1 MEEKYSLKVIQNG
14 QTTMAR
20 QVRSGAGANGQ
31 ALVIKAQ
38 EAASYQLVN
47 PVTLTSP
54 AKLQFKRKGDDLQ
67 VSLPG
72 GDSDMP
78 DLVIQNYF
86 AMEGNAVKGISQS
99 GEWMSYDTSVFIP
112 KAVTPGDK
120 PVKALNPGSPVAVSL
135 AETPVALLGKFDSP
149 LGLAAIGGGALA
161 LGTMGKG
168 GGSGGGGSST
178 PTPANNT
185 DALSV
190 IKSYAG
196 AIAGSVEPTSAQYTS
211 AGVILPTVDGV
222 TAANVLAAL
231 NRVVSGKQPADVAGK
246 AQLQALADALKTSW
260 AVIIAEANG
269 STADATPNSAPTAA
283 DYLNVGVTVGKTTKA
298 LDLMNSALGQ
308 LSSSSVN
315 TAAGIKDLA
324 AAADNVMKVAAVISG
339 ASVSAA
345 DLEKLGLKING
356 ANSGITS
363 KLAADFKDNLANL
376 KSGLGTSDA
385 LNTGEAVDT
394 YEELQALFSL
404 QAMRTYNDDTAS
416 TKTQPAPGVADYTN
430 IGIKSYASL
439 SDLTA
444 NTNSVPLDYTKFGL
458 TSDSALAATLNSALD
473 NQASGTALTKTVLQN
488 MVDAYY
494 RVLKEAGST
503 TSNTGTYANID
514 STSNPNPSLANYISI
529 GITKSDA
536 NKTALAATD
545 SNLLMLLNDAIGRL
559 PVSAVDTASEIQAL
573 EKAAENILA
582 QGIVTDSSKAYETSY
597 TSDGE
602 WLSGFS
608 ALGVTGVTASNL
620 AGIKTEIDS
629 KIAGT
634 DVSAIDTV
642 KEIQAIIS
650 LYRIN
655 DYAAEDTINPLPT
668 LADYQGILANKNI
681 NFLTNGLSANLSAYN
696 DAVRTKTVVADH
708 KTFADESKVSDLVKS
723 FDTILKFADGSS
735 STYVN
740 TAPVKSDFV
749 NVGVGNGLSLALK
762 TAVTT
767 MLDISEYSN
776 LLADVIGGK
785 NASQVNTIS
794 QLNDLASIIERI
806 SELEAKTTSNAA
818 NYSSITGGSL
828 SVADFD
834 ALKLETNDL
843 KTVSGSKLQDRLNYI
858 YDNLVQVDHTL
869 ATSRQLFD
877 TVIELNA
884 LIKASATN
892 FPA

>member
-149 LGLAAIGGGALA
+149 MGLTAIGGGALA

-503 TSNTGTYANID
+503 TSNTGTYFNDPAN
-514 STSNPNPSLANYISI
+514 NPSLANYISI

-843 KTVSGSKLQDRLNYI
+843 KTVSGSKLQERLNYI

>member
-14 QTTMAR
+14 QTTLAR

-31 ALVIKAQ
+31 ALVVKSQ
-38 EAASYQLVN
+38 DAAATYQLVN

-86 AMEGNAVKGISQS
+86 AVEGNAVKGVSQN
-99 GEWMSYDTSVFIP
+99 GEWMSYDTSVFLP
-112 KAVTPGDK
+112 KAVVPGDK
-120 PVKALNPGSPVAVSL
+120 PVKALNPDSPA
-135 AETPVALLGKFDSP
+135 AVALGEAPLSALVKFDSP

-168 GGSGGGGSST
+168 GGSGGGGPGT
-178 PTPANNT
+178 PTPTNNT

-196 AIAGSVEPTSAQYTS
+196 AATGTAEPTSAQYTA
-211 AGVILPTVDGV
+211 AGVTLPTVDGV
-222 TAANVLAAL
+222 SAANVLTAL
-231 NRVVSGKQPADVAGK
+231 NRVVSGKQAVDVASK
-246 AQLQALADALKTSW
+246 AQLQALADALKSSW
-260 AVIIAEANG
+260 ALIIAEANG
-269 STADATPNSAPTAA
+269 STADATPDSAPMAT
-283 DYLNVGVTVGKTTKA
+283 DYLNVGVTVGSTTKA
-298 LDLMNSALGQ
+298 LALMNSALGQ
-308 LSSSSVN
+308 LSIASVN
-315 TAAGIKDLA
+315 TAAGVKDLA
-324 AAADNVMKVAAVISG
+324 TAADNVMKVAAGTSG
-339 ASVSAA
+339 ASISNT
-345 DLEKLGLKING
+345 DLLKLGLKING

-363 KLAADFKDNLANL
+363 EQATAFTKNLANL
-376 KSGLGTSDA
+376 KTSLGTSDT

-394 YEELQALFSL
+394 YDELQALFSL
-404 QAMRTYNDDTAS
+404 QVLRSYNDDTAT

-430 IGIKSYASL
+430 IGIKWYASL

-444 NTNSVPLDYTKFGL
+444 NTKSDALDYKFFGL
-458 TSDSALAATLNSALD
+458 SSDSAVAATLNSALD

-488 MVDAYY
+488 MVDSYY
-494 RVLKEAGST
+494 KVLKEAGT
-503 TSNTGTYANID
+503 TVSNTGSYVND
-514 STSNPNPSLANYISI
+514 TSNNPTYSDYSNL
-529 GITKSDA
+529 GITHSSGAKA
-536 NKTALAATD
+536 ALTATD
-545 SNLLMLLNDAIGRL
+545 TSLLSLLNDAVGRAN
-559 PVSAVDTASEIQAL
+559 VTAVDTATEIQAL

-597 TSDGE
+597 TSDSE

-608 ALGVTGVTASNL
+608 ALGVTGVTSSNL
-620 AGIKTEIDS
+620 SGIKSAIDS
-629 KIAGT
+629 EVTGT

-642 KEIQAIIS
+642 KEIQAIVS

-696 DAVRTKTVVADH
+696 DAVRTKPVVADH
-708 KTFADESKVSDLVKS
+708 KTFADDSKVSDLVKS

-735 STYVN
+735 SAYVN

-767 MLDISEYSN
+767 MLDTSEYTN

-869 ATSRQLFD
+869 AASRQLFD

>member
-149 LGLAAIGGGALA
+149 MGLTAIGGGALA

-363 KLAADFKDNLANL
+363 KLAADFKDNLANPE
-376 KSGLGTSDA
+376 SSLGKTDA

-503 TSNTGTYANID
+503 TSNTGTYFNDPAN
-514 STSNPNPSLANYISI
+514 NPSLANYISI

-536 NKTALAATD
+536 NKTALADATD
-545 SNLLMLLNDAIGRL
+545 VGLKTLLNDAIGRL

-597 TSDGE
+597 TSDDE

-655 DYAAEDTINPLPT
+655 DYAAEDTINPLPA

>member
-1 MEEKYSLKVIQNG
+1 
-14 QTTMAR
+14 MA
-20 QVRSGAGANGQ
+20 
-31 ALVIKAQ
+31 
-38 EAASYQLVN
+38 
-47 PVTLTSP
+47 
-54 AKLQFKRKGDDLQ
+54 
-67 VSLPG
+67 
-72 GDSDMP
+72 
-78 DLVIQNYF
+78 
-86 AMEGNAVKGISQS
+86 
-99 GEWMSYDTSVFIP
+99 DT
-112 KAVTPGDK
+112 
-120 PVKALNPGSPVAVSL
+120 
-135 AETPVALLGKFDSP
+135 
-149 LGLAAIGGGALA
+149 
-161 LGTMGKG
+161 
-168 GGSGGGGSST
+168 
-178 PTPANNT
+178 
-185 DALSV
+185 
-190 IKSYAG
+190 
-196 AIAGSVEPTSAQYTS
+196 
-211 AGVILPTVDGV
+211 
-222 TAANVLAAL
+222 TAAN
-231 NRVVSGKQPADVAGK
+231 
-246 AQLQALADALKTSW
+246 
-260 AVIIAEANG
+260 
-269 STADATPNSAPTAA
+269 TA
-283 DYLNVGVTVGKTTKA
+283 
-298 LDLMNSALGQ
+298 
-308 LSSSSVN
+308 
-315 TAAGIKDLA
+315 
-324 AAADNVMKVAAVISG
+324 
-339 ASVSAA
+339 
-345 DLEKLGLKING
+345 
-356 ANSGITS
+356 
-363 KLAADFKDNLANL
+363 L
-376 KSGLGTSDA
+376 KSG
-385 LNTGEAVDT
+385 EAVKTIADV
-394 YEELQALFSL
+394 QALFSL
-404 QAMRTYNDDTAS
+404 QAMRSYNDDTATS
-416 TKTQPAPGVADYTN
+416 KTQTAPGVSDYTN
-430 IGIKSYASL
+430 IGIKSYASSTDTTEDNRIAL
-439 SDLTA
+439 DASNFGNVNLQTA
-444 NTNSVPLDYTKFGL
+444 
-458 TSDSALAATLNSALD
+458 LNSALD

-494 RVLKEAGST
+494 KVLKEAGTT
-503 TSNTGTYANID
+503 TSNTGAYVNID
-514 STSNPNPSLANYISI
+514 SPSNPNPSLANYISL
-529 GITKSDA
+529 GITRSDA
-536 NKTALAATD
+536 NKTALADATD
-545 SNLLMLLNDAIGRL
+545 VSLKTLLNDAIGRL
-559 PVSAVDTASEIQAL
+559 PVSAVDTAREIQEL

-597 TSDGE
+597 TSDSE

-608 ALGVTGVTASNL
+608 ALGVTGVTSSNL
-620 AGIKTEIDS
+620 SGIKSAIDS
-629 KIAGT
+629 EVTGT

-642 KEIQAIIS
+642 KEIQAIVS

-696 DAVRTKTVVADH
+696 DAVRTKPVVADH
-708 KTFADESKVSDLVKS
+708 KTFADDSKVSDLVKS

-767 MLDISEYSN
+767 MLDTSEYTN

-869 ATSRQLFD
+869 AASRQLFD